1 MAASVQN
8 RFGEQILKGEFTADV
23 INKYHWFQKRSL
35 TEEEL
40 KLIPRIILTEYQM
53 SQNGLYSTLRFYQT
67 ATKQVSEKDP
77 NPYKDLYSAKATGKK
92 FIFPYFSEA
101 LDNHSSSWQVAKDLA
116 ESTGLDLGGILKEGT
131 KFVDDSI
138 KAYKAVRTI
147 FQKDKVSSYKVS
159 PYIWKSTM
167 GMHPTIDFNLYN
179 TPLSPEEDRDAT
191 YIQNQSLVN
200 YLRIAS
206 TFDQIGPF
214 EAAPPSIFTVQI
226 PGVYYMPAATIE
238 SFQLKS
244 IGSVINVNGV
254 FIPEGFN
261 VNIVLQ
267 PLVPSSHGVTYAGA
281 YSNVDP
287 GLLNS
292 VNAITDIDENQVKEL
307 SDAEKKAKD
316 EAERKTADSG

>member
-8 RFGEQILKGEFTADV
+8 RFGEKIFPGNYTANV
-23 INKYHWFQKRSL
+23 IEEYNWFQKRSL
-35 TEEEL
+35 TTEEL
-40 KLIPRIILTEYQM
+40 QYIPKIILTEYQM
-53 SQNGLYSTLRFYQT
+53 SQNGLYSTLKFYTT
-67 ATKQVSEKDP
+67 ATKQVAEKDP
-77 NPYKDLYSAKATGKK
+77 NPYKDLYSANPTGKK

-116 ESTGLDLGGILKEGT
+116 ESTGLDLGGVVKEVGT
-131 KFVDDSI
+131 LVNDAI
-138 KAYKAVRTI
+138 KAYKAVRTV

-159 PYIWKSTM
+159 PYVWKSTM
-167 GMHPTIDFNLYN
+167 GIHPTIDFNLYN
-179 TPLSPEEDRDAT
+179 TPLSPEDDRVAI
-191 YIQNQSLVN
+191 YNKNQKLIN

-226 PGVYYMPAATIE
+226 PGIYYMPAATIE

-244 IGSVINVNGV
+244 IGSVFVDENKR

-281 YSNVDP
+281 ESYDETSN
-287 GLLNS
+287 LLQS
-292 VNAITDIDENQVKEL
+292 VNAITNEVDEKLVKQV
-307 SDAEKKAKD
+307 SAAQEKVEQEESKNNN
-316 EAERKTADSG
+316 